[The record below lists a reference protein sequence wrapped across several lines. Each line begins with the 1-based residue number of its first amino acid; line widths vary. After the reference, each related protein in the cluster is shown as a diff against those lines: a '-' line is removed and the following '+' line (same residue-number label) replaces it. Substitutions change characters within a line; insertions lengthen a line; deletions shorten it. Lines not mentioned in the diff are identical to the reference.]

1 MQNNIYKLFKDTK
14 QMDIKF
20 RWNNSVNKDSQVVG
34 FGKYLGTEFKNL
46 SRQNAEEILNIKISS
61 KQLQQMSNLERYAF
75 ETTQKLLHEYKDSI
89 SKKNI
94 GITKDVVHDSVNKI
108 IEENEQFEHN
118 FDIDFLRRAVNNN
131 SASKMQRKTIR
142 SSFVD
147 SIKDISPKTLKG
159 VGVIA
164 GSLAAL
170 GVVNNLL
177 HSDKHKSPV
186 SPEFSNDY
194 NDPGFKNN
202 SVESPQ
208 VAPPS
213 KKTIYVD
220 KPSGFQFKVSARTNN
235 YISDV
240 NNAKLI
246 GLSNG
251 GQANVYS
258 QQDTSGVTDNW
269 LANKF
274 AELTN

>member
-1 MQNNIYKLFKDTK
+1 M
-14 QMDIKF
+14 
-20 RWNNSVNKDSQVVG
+20 
-34 FGKYLGTEFKNL
+34 
-46 SRQNAEEILNIKISS
+46 
-61 KQLQQMSNLERYAF
+61 
-75 ETTQKLLHEYKDSI
+75 
-89 SKKNI
+89 
-94 GITKDVVHDSVNKI
+94 
-108 IEENEQFEHN
+108 
-118 FDIDFLRRAVNNN
+118 
-131 SASKMQRKTIR
+131 
-142 SSFVD
+142 
-147 SIKDISPKTLKG
+147 
-159 VGVIA
+159 
-164 GSLAAL
+164 AAL

-235 YISDV
+235 YISDI